1 LAAVVNA
8 TEVAAA
14 IVQTHPAALCVS
26 SLGTAT
32 SALRA
37 ASDDGPHFYLGAAMG
52 SALAVAMGVAE
63 AVPGRLVI
71 ALLGDGELLMGAS
84 TLWSVSAYRPGNLLA
99 VVLSD
104 GTYSITGGQPLSAQP
119 QFAAVAEAL
128 GGIAGTRVRTGPE
141 LRTALRELGR
151 PGLIEAELSER
162 AWPGPSPFVDPAQ
175 VRLAFAANAAPGS
188 SDCPDLL
195 DRC

>member
-1 LAAVVNA
+1 VKA
-8 TEVAAA
+8 TDVALT
-14 IVQTHPAALCVS
+14 IVDTCPGALCVS

-37 ASDDGPHFYLGAAMG
+37 ASDDGPHFYLGGAMG
-52 SALAVAMGVAE
+52 SALAAAMGVAE

-84 TLWSVSAYRPGNLLA
+84 ILWSVSAYQPRNLIA

-104 GTYSITGGQPLSAQP
+104 GVYGITGGQQLSAQP

-128 GGIAGTRVRTGPE
+128 GGVAGERVE
-141 LRTALRELGR
+141 SEAALRTALQELGR
-151 PGLIEAELSER
+151 PCVIEAELSER
-162 AWPGPSPFVDPAQ
+162 AWPGPSPFVDPAR
-175 VRLAFAANAAPGS
+175 VRMAFAANVARGG
-188 SDCPDLL
+188 
-195 DRC
+195 

>member
-1 LAAVVNA
+1 VAVKAA
-8 TEVAAA
+8 EVAAA
-14 IVQTHPAALCVS
+14 IVGTYPAALCVS

-63 AVPGRLVI
+63 AVPDRLVV

-84 TLWSVSAYRPGNLLA
+84 TLWSVSAYRPGNLIA

-104 GTYSITGGQPLSAQP
+104 GMYSITGGQELSSQP
-119 QFAAVAEAL
+119 RFAAVAEAL
-128 GGIAGTRVRTGPE
+128 GGIAGTRVRTEP
-141 LRTALRELGR
+141 ALRSALRDLGR

-162 AWPGPSPFVDPAQ
+162 AWPGPSPFVDPAK
-175 VRLAFAANAAPGS
+175 VRLAFAANAAP
-188 SDCPDLL
+188 
-195 DRC
+195 DRQ